1 MTIDIKDRKIL
12 YELDLDCR
20 QSNTQI
26 GKKVG
31 LKKDVVS
38 YRIKRMQDEGVI
50 RNFWTAINTFNL
62 GYSVFRI
69 YFAIQNASAEKK
81 NEIIQHFIDYRNS
94 WAVISSKGEL
104 DLSVV
109 LWVKDNYEFYQF
121 WGKTLDL
128 YEQFFAKKIISLYIE
143 TIDYKKTYL
152 LPDQEKLDNREHYRI
167 VSSTKKVDIDKLDY
181 QLLNELAINARCPFI
196 ELASKF
202 HCSAQSIAFRIQK
215 LMKKDIIKAFR
226 VNIDYPKIGFQHHK
240 IDIYLKDH
248 KQRNAIVDFLKT
260 KSYLQCFNVAIGWAD
275 IEPEFVLKDI
285 NIIDEI
291 INEINEK
298 FPNSIQKHSF
308 WIGNK
313 VYRERWLPE
322 LDFELG

>member
-1 MTIDIKDRKIL
+1 MISIDVKDRKIL

-38 YRIKRMQDEGVI
+38 YRIKRMQDEGII

-69 YFAIQNASAEKK
+69 FIALQNAGAEKK
-81 NEIIQHFIDYRNS
+81 NEIIQHFCNYKNA
-94 WAVISSKGEL
+94 WAVISSRGEL

-109 LWVKDNYEFYQF
+109 LWVNDNYEFYRF

-128 YEQFFAKKIISLYIE
+128 FEEFFAKKIISLYIE
-143 TIDYKKTYL
+143 TIDCKKTYL
-152 LPDQEKLDNREHYRI
+152 LTDQGKPGNREHYRI
-167 VSSTKKVDIDKLDY
+167 ISSTNKVDIDQVDY

-196 ELASKF
+196 ELANTLR
-202 HCSAQSIAFRIQK
+202 CSSQSIAYRMQN

-226 VNIDYPKIGFQHHK
+226 VNIDYAKIGLQHHK
-240 IDIYLKDH
+240 VDIYLKEH
-248 KQRNAIVDFLKT
+248 KQRNAIVDFMKT
-260 KSYLQCFNVAIGWAD
+260 KSYLQCLNVAIGWAD
-275 IEPEFVLKDI
+275 IEPEFVIKDI
-285 NIIDEI
+285 SEIDEI
-291 INEINEK
+291 INEINVK
-298 FPNSIQKHSF
+298 FPDSIQKHSF

-313 VYRERWLPE
+313 VHRERWLPE
-322 LDFELG
+322 LSF

>member
-1 MTIDIKDRKIL
+1 MVSIDLKDRKIL
-12 YELDLDCR
+12 YELDLNCR

-69 YFAIQNASAEKK
+69 YIALQNVSAVKK
-81 NEIIQHFIDYRNS
+81 NEIIQYFVDYKNT
-94 WAVISSKGEL
+94 WAVISSKGEI
-104 DLSVV
+104 DLTVII
-109 LWVKDNYEFYQF
+109 WVQDNFEFYQF

-128 YEQFFAKKIISLYIE
+128 FEEFFAKKIISLYIQ

-152 LPDQEKLDNREHYRI
+152 LDQTVSENREHYRI
-167 VSSTKKVDIDKLDY
+167 ISSTKKVEIDNMDY

-196 ELASKF
+196 ELAEKF
-202 HCSAQSIAFRIQK
+202 HFSSQSVNYRIQN

-226 VNIDYPKIGFQHHK
+226 VNIDYAKIGLQHHK
-240 IDIYLKDH
+240 VDIYLKEH
-248 KQRNAIVDFLKT
+248 KQRNAIVDFMKT
-260 KSYLQCFNVAIGWAD
+260 KSYLQCLNVAIGWAD
-275 IEPEFVLKDI
+275 IEPEFVIKDI
-285 NIIDEI
+285 NEIDEI
-291 INEINEK
+291 INEINVK
-298 FPNSIQKHSF
+298 FPNSIRKHTF
-308 WIGNK
+308 WIAEK
-313 VYRERWLPE
+313 VHRERWLPE
-322 LDFELG
+322 LSF

>member
-1 MTIDIKDRKIL
+1 MVSIDLKDRKIL
-12 YELDLDCR
+12 YELDLNCR

-69 YFAIQNASAEKK
+69 YIALQNVSAVKK
-81 NEIIQHFIDYRNS
+81 NEIIQYFVDYKNT
-94 WAVISSKGEL
+94 WAVISSKGEI
-104 DLSVV
+104 DLTVII
-109 LWVKDNYEFYQF
+109 WVQDNFEFYQF

-128 YEQFFAKKIISLYIE
+128 FEEFFAKKIISLYIQ

-152 LPDQEKLDNREHYRI
+152 LDQTGSENREHYRI
-167 VSSTKKVDIDKLDY
+167 ISSTKKVEIDNMDY

-196 ELASKF
+196 ELAEKF
-202 HCSAQSIAFRIQK
+202 HFSSQSVNYRIQN

-226 VNIDYPKIGFQHHK
+226 VNIDYAKIGLQHHK
-240 IDIYLKDH
+240 VDIYLKEH
-248 KQRNAIVDFLKT
+248 KQRNAIVDFMKT
-260 KSYLQCFNVAIGWAD
+260 KSYLQCLNVAIGWAD
-275 IEPEFVLKDI
+275 IEPEFVIKDI
-285 NIIDEI
+285 NEIDEI
-291 INEINEK
+291 INEINVK
-298 FPNSIQKHSF
+298 FPNSIRKHTF
-308 WIGNK
+308 WIAEK
-313 VYRERWLPE
+313 VHRERWLPE
-322 LDFELG
+322 LSF

>member
-1 MTIDIKDRKIL
+1 MVSIDVKDRKIL
-12 YELDLDCR
+12 YELDLNCR

-69 YFAIQNASAEKK
+69 FIALQNTSAEKK
-81 NEIIQHFIDYRNS
+81 NEIIQHFTDYKNT
-94 WAVISSKGEL
+94 WAVISSRGEL

-109 LWVKDNYEFYQF
+109 LWVNDNYEFYRF

-128 YEQFFAKKIISLYIE
+128 FEEFFAKKIISLYIK

-152 LPDQEKLDNREHYRI
+152 LSDQVKPNNREHYRI
-167 VSSTKKVDIDKLDY
+167 VSGTKKVDIDKADY
-181 QLLNELAINARCPFI
+181 QLLNEVAINARCPFI
-196 ELASKF
+196 ELAIKF
-202 HCSAQSIAFRIQK
+202 HCSSQSVAYRIQN

-226 VNIDYPKIGFQHHK
+226 VNIDYPKIGLQHHK
-240 IDIYLKDH
+240 VDIYLKEH
-248 KQRNAIVDFLKT
+248 KQRDAIVDFMKT
-260 KSYLQCFNVAIGWAD
+260 KSYLQCLNVAIGWAD
-275 IEPEFVLKDI
+275 IEPEFVIKDI
-285 NIIDEI
+285 SEIDEI
-291 INEINEK
+291 INEINMK

-313 VYRERWLPE
+313 VHRERWLPE
-322 LDFELG
+322 LNF